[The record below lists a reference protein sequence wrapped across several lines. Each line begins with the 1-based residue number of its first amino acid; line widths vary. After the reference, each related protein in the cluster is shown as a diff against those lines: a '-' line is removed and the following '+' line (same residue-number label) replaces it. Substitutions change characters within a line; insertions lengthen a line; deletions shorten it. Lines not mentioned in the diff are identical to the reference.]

1 MEQILKWNM
10 GAQNTEEKVKDGMQK
25 VIREQT
31 PLQRIKF
38 WFIKKGF
45 SLSMGEHWLP
55 EQSLGRQGTPVTEVV
70 KLKT

>member
-1 MEQILKWNM
+1 
-10 GAQNTEEKVKDGMQK
+10 MQK

-31 PLQRIKF
+31 PLQRIRF
-38 WFIKKGF
+38 RFIKKGF
-45 SLSMGEHWLP
+45 SLSMGEHRLP